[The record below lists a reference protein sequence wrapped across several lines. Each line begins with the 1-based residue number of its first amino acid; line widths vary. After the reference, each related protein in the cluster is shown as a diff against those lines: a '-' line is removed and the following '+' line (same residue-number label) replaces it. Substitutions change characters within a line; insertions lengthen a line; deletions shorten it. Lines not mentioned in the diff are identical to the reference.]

1 MEDKELRFDR
11 AKHVIYT
18 PKAKTVIRGLL
29 RREHTPAEA
38 EELWEKIQLQYAAF
52 LEDEPA
58 LGGLKLSAGV
68 YDSILVFAYYVTVPQ
83 KPALADIQQE
93 IYSIFM
99 GGFDILG
106 KFLDLNRRFDLNL
119 AAKVFQAAMGAK
131 TREVVTFPTSYH
143 VGEFSFDP
151 KEGVIRYSFTQCPTA
166 EFAKRRHLEHVLP
179 LMCNCDHMA
188 LRKLHGGLIRCST
201 CGAGSVCDYCILG
214 DRNPLMKNYTL
225 ATDENGLWLSQRVR
239 DREARE
245 KP

>member
-18 PKAKTVIRGLL
+18 PKAKAVIQGLL
-29 RREHTPAEA
+29 KRDYLPAEA
-38 EELWEKIQLQYAAF
+38 EELWEKIQLQYAAY

-83 KPALADIQQE
+83 KPAPEDIQQE

-99 GGFDILG
+99 SGFDILG
-106 KFLDLNRRFDLNL
+106 KFLDLNRRLDLNL
-119 AAKVFQAAMGAK
+119 AAKVFRVAMRAKIKEAAL
-131 TREVVTFPTSYH
+131 FPASYH

-166 EFAKRRHLEHVLP
+166 EFAKRHHLERVLA
-179 LMCNCDHMA
+179 LLCNCDHMA
-188 LRKLHGGLIRCST
+188 LKKLHGGLIRCST
-201 CGAGSVCDYCILG
+201 CGVGSVCDYCILG
-214 DRNPLMKNYTL
+214 DRNPLMKAYTL
-225 ATDENGLWLSQRVR
+225 VTDENGLWLSRSVQGG
-239 DREARE
+239 
-245 KP
+245 